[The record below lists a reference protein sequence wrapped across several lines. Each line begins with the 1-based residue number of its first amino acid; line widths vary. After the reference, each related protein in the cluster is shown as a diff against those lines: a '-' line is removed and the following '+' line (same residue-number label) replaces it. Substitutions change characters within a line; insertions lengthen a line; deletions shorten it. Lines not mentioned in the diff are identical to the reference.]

1 MLIEFEWSRHQR
13 VHIRIFFDL
22 KIPLLA
28 YWTQPK
34 GVTFELKSHIGD
46 LNEEIPDP

>member
-1 MLIEFEWSRHQR
+1 MLIDFVWSKHRR
-13 VHIRIFFDL
+13 VHIQIFFYL

-28 YWTQPK
+28 YWIQQK

-46 LNEEIPDP
+46 LNEQIPDP